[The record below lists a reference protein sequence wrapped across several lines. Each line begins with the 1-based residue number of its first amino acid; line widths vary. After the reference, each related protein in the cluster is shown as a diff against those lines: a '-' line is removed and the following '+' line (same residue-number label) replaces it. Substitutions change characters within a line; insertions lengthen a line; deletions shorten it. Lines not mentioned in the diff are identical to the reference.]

1 MSILK
6 LLRPRVL
13 AAVKKA
19 SPAAGEIP
27 MVADCAFI
35 NAWLS
40 AKNSGTFGDIQ
51 VRGLLQAAK
60 RLKLDPHAFAADVIS
75 NLEISEIGTA
85 KVDGLGFIN
94 IELNGPFLE
103 KRLEET
109 FYKGDQRLGVD
120 KVEDRVVIDYSSP
133 NLAKEMHVG
142 HLRSTIIGDALA
154 RVHRFAGSEVIAQ
167 NHVGDWGTQFG
178 MLIAHV
184 NDASTSVD
192 LDKLQGLEALYVE
205 AKVRFD
211 ADKDFAD
218 RARENVV
225 KLQAGDQAMSKQ
237 WEQIVDVSLKHA
249 QKIYDTLGVLLT
261 RKDVCG
267 ESFYNNDLQ
276 NVVKDLT
283 DLGLL
288 VVDQGAKVVFTPL
301 FQKDFGKGKPIFMV
315 QKGGDGFGYAA
326 TDLAAIRHRV
336 RNLKGRRLL
345 YVIDNR
351 QSLHCKQLFDV
362 ASRAGFLPP
371 DVTAT
376 HVGFGTMMGKDK
388 KPFKT
393 RTGGTVKLAELIG
406 EAQDRAYQLA
416 KDKNARRTKGD
427 VFSEEQLRD
436 IGNKVGIGAIKY
448 ADLSKHRDKDYIFDL
463 DSMLQ
468 FEGNTAPYLMY
479 AYTRARSVARGAA
492 AADAADSYAV
502 AAAPTSKIVPRLQE
516 RAEHNLA
523 VTLLQFPDELQQ
535 VLDTSLTHHLCTY
548 MYRLAQAYTQFY
560 NACPVIKAPDAETR
574 ESRLAMCD
582 ITSQMMKTGLGLLGI
597 QVLETM

>member
-1 MSILK
+1 M
-6 LLRPRVL
+6 
-13 AAVKKA
+13 
-19 SPAAGEIP
+19 
-27 MVADCAFI
+27 
-35 NAWLS
+35 S
-40 AKNSGTFGDIQ
+40 AKQSGTFGDIQ

-60 RLKLDPHAFAADVIS
+60 RLKLDPHAFAADVVN

-85 KVDGLGFIN
+85 KVDGPGFIN
-94 IELNGPFLE
+94 IELSEPFLE
-103 KRLEET
+103 NRLAEV
-109 FYKGDQRLGVD
+109 FYKGDQRLGVE
-120 KVEDRVVIDYSSP
+120 KVEDRIIIDYSSP

-154 RVHRFAGSEVIAQ
+154 RAHRFAGSEVIAQ

-192 LDKLQGLEALYVE
+192 LEKLQGLEALYVE

-225 KLQAGDQAMSKQ
+225 KLQAGDPAMLKQ

-267 ESFYNNDLQ
+267 ESFYNSDLH

-288 VVDQGAKVVFTPL
+288 VVDRGAKVVFTPL
-301 FQKDFGKGKPIFMV
+301 FLKDFGKRPDGSLSKPIFMV

-336 RNLKGRRLL
+336 RNLKGKRLL

-362 ASRAGFLPP
+362 SSRAGFLPP

-393 RTGGTVKLAELIG
+393 RSGGTVKLAELIA
-406 EAQDRAYQLA
+406 EAQERAYQLA
-416 KDKNARRTKGD
+416 KEKNARRTKGD
-427 VFSEEQLRD
+427 AFSEEQLRD

-492 AADAADSYAV
+492 AAEV
-502 AAAPTSKIVPRLQE
+502 AASTSKILPRLKD

-535 VLDTSLTHHLCTY
+535 VLDTSLPHYLCTY

>member
-13 AAVKKA
+13 AAVQKA

-27 MVADCAFI
+27 TVADCAYI

-40 AKNSGTFGDIQ
+40 AKSSGTFGDIQ

-60 RLKLDPHAFAADVIS
+60 RLKLDPHTFAADVIS
-75 NLEISEIGTA
+75 NLEISEIGIA
-85 KVDGLGFIN
+85 KVDGPGFIN
-94 IELNGPFLE
+94 IELSAPFLE

-109 FYKGDQRLGVD
+109 FFKGDPRLGVD
-120 KVEDRVVIDYSSP
+120 KVEDRIVIDYSSP

-192 LDKLQGLEALYVE
+192 LDKLQGLETLYVE

-225 KLQAGDQAMSKQ
+225 KLQAGDQAMLKQ

-267 ESFYNNDLQ
+267 ESFYNNDLH

-336 RNLKGRRLL
+336 RNLKGKRLL

-492 AADAADSYAV
+492 AADAADSTAV
-502 AAAPTSKIVPRLQE
+502 AASTSKIVPRLQE

-574 ESRLAMCD
+574 ESRLAMCT